1 MIYIDIHNPTK
12 VSFPIWKDVETTVT
26 ITIIDANT
34 NGDDIINCTEN
45 ATDIIDCGG
54 AETTT
59 DVNAL
64 TLRMYSDGKLYV
76 ETTVVPTD
84 ANIRD
89 VDFQLPFNQVGT
101 YDSELWQNG
110 ELIGTAVIK
119 ITDGDSHCTKYI
131 VRK

>member
-1 MIYIDIHNPTK
+1 MIYIDIQNSNK
-12 VSFPIWKDVETTVT
+12 ASFPIWADVDLSVS
-26 ITIIDANT
+26 ISLIDANE
-34 NGDDIINCTEN
+34 GKDIIDCTEE

-64 TLRMYSDGKLYV
+64 TLRMYMGGRLYV

-110 ELIGTAVIK
+110 ELIGTTVIK

-131 VRK
+131 VRR